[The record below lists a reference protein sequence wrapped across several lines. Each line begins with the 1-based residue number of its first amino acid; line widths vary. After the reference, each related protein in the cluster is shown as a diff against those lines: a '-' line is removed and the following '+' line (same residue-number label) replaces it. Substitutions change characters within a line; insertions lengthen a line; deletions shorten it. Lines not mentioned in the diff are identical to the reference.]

1 MSPRRTL
8 RLSLSTQV
16 LLGLVL
22 GIGVGM
28 LCGEYVAFLHHVGH
42 AFMLLLQMTVLPYLA
57 LSLITGLG
65 RLTYPEVRALA
76 LKVGAV
82 LVGAWGVACAAIL
95 VMPLAF
101 PTWES
106 ASFFSTSLIAP
117 PRRSTSSP
125 SSFRPIRSTRLPI
138 IWCRRWWCLAWP
150 WAWPSWGW
158 GRKRGS

>member
-1 MSPRRTL
+1 
-8 RLSLSTQV
+8 
-16 LLGLVL
+16 
-22 GIGVGM
+22 
-28 LCGEYVAFLHHVGH
+28 
-42 AFMLLLQMTVLPYLA
+42 MTVLPYLA

-101 PTWES
+101 PIWES
-106 ASFFSTSLIAP
+106 ASFFSTSLIATP
-117 PRRSTSSP
+117 EEVNFLTLFIPANP
-125 SSFRPIRSTRLPI
+125 FYAFANNL
-138 IWCRRWWCLAWP
+138 CRRWWCLAWP